1 MTMTQSRLE
10 MLMVLT
16 SAINENPGNTSKVTI
31 EQVASFAEQETE
43 AAIDVMIGDTKFNDT
58 NKVTA
63 EDVLASSEAATEEAA

>member
-1 MTMTQSRLE
+1 MNQSRLE
-10 MLMVLT
+10 QLMNLT
-16 SAINENPGNTSKVTI
+16 SAINENPGSINKVTI

-63 EDVLASSEAATEEAA
+63 EAVLASAEASIEEAA